1 MFKMDNRLL
10 KKKIYDKCIEAHLE
24 KVKHLETA
32 MHEAEKSAH
41 DYGKQS
47 DVFDSHRMQLIGK
60 RDMYAH
66 QLKTEMDL
74 LETLYKIDISVNY
87 DNVAFGSV
95 VITNLQKIFVSIGL
109 GKITIENDTFFAI
122 SLQVPFFQ
130 AMKGLKKGDEFE
142 FRGKKI
148 KIMEVF

>member
-1 MFKMDNRLL
+1 
-10 KKKIYDKCIEAHLE
+10 
-24 KVKHLETA
+24 
-32 MHEAEKSAH
+32 
-41 DYGKQS
+41 
-47 DVFDSHRMQLIGK
+47 FDSHRMQLIGK